1 MGRVRVA
8 GAAVALAL
16 AVAVGG
22 CAGRT
27 ERFEGSVGRVTTLTD
42 TETGVQYIVVRT
54 GDSVAVTPLLD
65 RWGFPLLADG
75 YQRGPTVGPSE
86 DVGDE
91 PAPEATSAEVTA

>member
-16 AVAVGG
+16 AVAAGG

-27 ERFEGSVGRVTTLTD
+27 GRFEGSVRATTLTD
-42 TETGVQYIVVRT
+42 TETGVQYVVVTT
-54 GDSVAVTPLLD
+54 GDSVAVTPRLD
-65 RWGFPLLADG
+65 QWGFPLLAEG
-75 YQRGPTVGPSE
+75 HQRGPTVGPSE

-91 PAPEATSAEVTA
+91 PASGATSAGVAA